1 MKQSLLILAILLF
14 SGAAFAQIPQQPAAA
29 RQLPPPLT
37 SRTVSG
43 VVKDSTDSTLP
54 GAVVKLV
61 SAHDTLSTSTNM
73 DGIFIFKNVK
83 MATFVLTVSSI
94 GYRTQIK
101 KLLNNDTSPRLTLDP
116 VVLKSEAKALN
127 EVVING
133 TPSIVYKVDT
143 VEYRASDYKVRPN
156 ATLDELLKKMEG
168 MEVGS
173 DGSLTHQGQAVT
185 KVNLNGKT
193 YAGGDVAQAIQNL
206 PADIL
211 EKVQVVDDY
220 GDQAARTGIKSGDPT
235 KTLNVTT
242 KADRSVGTTGRL
254 TAQAGDHDRYIGNL
268 FIQRINANQ
277 QIGIIGDLRNTVTGI
292 ASTGSAG
299 GTGGSPGVS
308 KHFSPSFNYRDQYS
322 KKVQV
327 VAGGRF
333 SNDSRESV
341 SQSYGTTASN
351 GALLADSTRT
361 GSSNG
366 SFARN
371 GTANSNNRSNGAN
384 FELDYTIDS
393 LNYLQFQPNYNFS
406 SGENYNFNNSDR
418 NTRYTQD
425 KDQIYNEFTNT
436 NGNSNSKNET
446 SGLGGLLLFNHRFKK
461 LRRNFSVQVSYNYNI
476 NKSTG
481 ENNNRIKYYANEN
494 HIPGD
499 STRADS
505 VIHLLSNRQNI
516 TNNYRGS
523 MTYSEPLGFYS
534 QLEFNGQVTYNAH
547 QTNNTQDS
555 ISEKGERFQLARL
568 SNIYDYSTTESRFN
582 VNYRYQGT
590 RINLSLGASA
600 VPYNLSGTKLDNG
613 LGANA
618 TSNKN
623 DFKILPIIR
632 FSYSWSRTQRFTLN
646 YSGTNNEPD
655 FTQIQ
660 PFTDRSDIN
669 NIIVGNPDLKPSF
682 TNSVSASYN
691 NYFPNSRFNL
701 SFNGSANFYS
711 DQVVNNTLTFTRRI
725 PPTPLNPRGG
735 AQSYRVQNFVNLSGS
750 RYYGGNY
757 NISKQLA
764 DRRYNLQLNGRI
776 GYNYDVDV
784 DNNIPYH
791 NTRWEFN
798 ERFGPRITLGE
809 NVEVN
814 PFIGTDMRRTFST
827 VGDGNSSSAVTN
839 SLGLDGRFYFLK
851 TFQIHYA
858 GRKSLISQT
867 SQVNSPKGPVITPS
881 SNNSPLVIDGGFQKE
896 FGQRRQFTLTFDM
909 YDLLHQNNY
918 IEQTVSGGNVTNTI
932 SSSLSR
938 YFLIGFRLNLQR
950 WSGKPQRNGRD
961 MQRRGDG
968 SFIYN

>member
-1 MKQSLLILAILLF
+1 MF
-14 SGAAFAQIPQQPAAA
+14 SGFAFAQVPQQNAQ
-29 RQLPPPLT
+29 RSQLPPPLT

-54 GAVVKLV
+54 GAVIKLV

-94 GYRTQIK
+94 GYRTQAK

-116 VVLKSEAKALN
+116 IVLKSEAKALN

-173 DGSLTHQGQAVT
+173 DGSLTHQGQSVT
-185 KVNLNGKT
+185 KVKLNGKD

-206 PADIL
+206 PADII
-211 EKVQVVDDY
+211 EKAQIVDDY
-220 GDQAARTGIKSGDPT
+220 GDQAARSGIKSGDPQ
-235 KTLNVTT
+235 KILNVTT

-254 TAQAGDHDRYIGNL
+254 TAQAGDHDRYIGNV

-277 QIGIIGDLRNTVTGI
+277 QLGLIGDLRNTVTGI

-322 KKVQV
+322 KEIQV

-341 SQSYGTTASN
+341 SQSYGTTTSN
-351 GALLADSTRT
+351 GAVLAGGKKT
-361 GSSNG
+361 GPSSG
-366 SFARN
+366 TFARN
-371 GTANSNNRSNGAN
+371 GNAQSNNRSNGAN
-384 FELDYTIDS
+384 FELDYQIDS
-393 LNYLQFQPNYNFS
+393 LNYLQFQPNYSYS
-406 SGENYNFNNSDR
+406 SGENYNFNNQDR
-418 NTRYTQD
+418 NIRYQNPE
-425 KDQIYNEFTNT
+425 DQLYNEFTNT
-436 NGNSNSKNET
+436 NGNSNSKNES
-446 SGLGGLLLFNHRFKK
+446 SGVGGLLLFNHRFKK

-476 NKSTG
+476 NNSTG
-481 ENNNRIKYYANEN
+481 ENNNRIKYFSNEK
-494 HIPGD
+494 HLPD
-499 STRADS
+499 SLTRPDS
-505 VIHLLSNRQNI
+505 VVHLLSTRQNI
-516 TNNYRGS
+516 TNNYRAS

-534 QLEFNGQVTYNAH
+534 QLEFNGQITRNAH

-555 ISEKGERFQLARL
+555 VSALTGERINLPRL
-568 SNIYDYSTTESRFN
+568 SNIFNYATTESRFN
-582 VNYRYQGT
+582 FNYRYQGT
-590 RINLSLGASA
+590 RVNLSLGASA

-618 TSNKN
+618 SSNKN
-623 DFKILPIIR
+623 DFKILPILR

-646 YSGTNNEPD
+646 YTGTNNEPD
-655 FTQIQ
+655 FAQIQ

-669 NIIVGNPDLKPSF
+669 NIVVGNPDLKPSF
-682 TNSVSASYN
+682 TNSISASYN

-711 DQVVNNTLTFTRRI
+711 DQVVTNTFTYSRRI
-725 PPTPLNPRGG
+725 PPTPTNPLGG
-735 AQSYRVQNFVNLSGS
+735 AQSYRVQEFVNLSGS

-776 GYNYDVDV
+776 GYTYNVDV
-784 DNNIPYH
+784 DNDIPYH
-791 NTRWEFN
+791 NNSWEFN
-798 ERFGPRITLGE
+798 ERFGPRITPSD

-814 PFIGTDMRRTFST
+814 PYIGTDMRRSFST
-827 VGDGNSSSAVTN
+827 NGYGSASKAITN
-839 SLGLDGRFYFLK
+839 SLGIDGRFYFLK
-851 TFQIHYA
+851 TYQVHYA
-858 GRKSLISQT
+858 ARKSLISQT
-867 SQVNSPKGPVITPS
+867 SQINRLDGPPTVTPS

-896 FGQRRQFTLTFDM
+896 FGQKRQFTLTFDM

-918 IEQTVSGGNVTNTI
+918 IEQVVTPTSTTNTI

-950 WSGKPQRNGRD
+950 WSGKPQRGGRE